1 MAQYLKNN
9 KFSKIDI
16 ELDHIKCDFC
26 GSDQNSLILT
36 SKDYVFNNIQ
46 GEFNI
51 VKCENCKLA
60 FSNPRLRNDQ
70 MKNHYYITDDFGSPI
85 EKVDL
90 INQKSYV
97 YNKNFLVNYFNYPF
111 GKRNLRYKFIHY
123 PLYLRINKKWK
134 KTLFIP
140 KYIKNGKILEI
151 GCSYGNYLFQLKK
164 IGWDV
169 KGIELSKKAVDHGKN
184 KLNLDILNIDI
195 QDFESEENFDI
206 IYLRMVLEHVESPK
220 IVLKKCYSLLKPH
233 GKLVLILPDIS
244 GLEVRIYKK
253 YAYTLTLPYHL
264 YHFSP
269 NTIKNYLKLLDF
281 HNIKIVHENF
291 DRDLLAPL
299 NFMIRENPNK
309 LYLKVI
315 LKFATK
321 GLIRKVIIKTIVN
334 IFSLLGKTSRMTVIA
349 EK

>member
-1 MAQYLKNN
+1 MAQFMKKS

-16 ELDHIKCDFC
+16 ELDNIKCDFC
-26 GSDQNSLILT
+26 GSDQSSPILT
-36 SKDYVFNNIQ
+36 SKDYIFNSIQ

-60 FSNPRLRNDQ
+60 FSNPRLRNGQLKD
-70 MKNHYYITDDFGSPI
+70 YYNSSDDFGSPI

-90 INQKSYV
+90 INQKSNV
-97 YNKNFLVNYFNYPF
+97 YNKDILVNYFNYPY
-111 GKRNLRYKFIHY
+111 GKVNLRYKFIHY
-123 PLYLRINKKWK
+123 IFYLRIIKKWK
-134 KTLFIP
+134 KTLYIP

-169 KGIELSKKAVDHGKN
+169 KGIELSKNAVDHGKN
-184 KLNLDILNIDI
+184 KLNLDISNIDI
-195 QDFESEENFDI
+195 QDFESEEKFDI

-220 IVLKKCYSLLKPH
+220 LVLKKCYSLLKPH

-264 YHFSP
+264 YHFTP
-269 NTIKNYLKLLDF
+269 ITIKNYLKLLNF
-281 HNIKIVHENF
+281 QNIKIFHENF

-299 NFMIRENPNK
+299 DFMTRENPNK
-309 LYLKVI
+309 LFLKVI
-315 LKFATK
+315 FKFASK
-321 GLIRKVIIKTIVN
+321 KLIRKIFIRTIVN
-334 IFSLLGKTSRMTVIA
+334 IFSLLGKTSRMTVVA

>member
-1 MAQYLKNN
+1 MKNS
-9 KFSKIDI
+9 KFSKIEI

-26 GSDQNSLILT
+26 GSVQNSPLLT

-70 MKNHYYITDDFGSPI
+70 LKNHYYITNDFGSPI

-90 INQKSYV
+90 INQISFV
-97 YNKNFLVNYFNYPF
+97 YNKHFLVNYFNYPF
-111 GKRNLRYKFIHY
+111 GKKNLRYKFIHY
-123 PLYLRINKKWK
+123 PLYLRIRKKFK
-134 KTLFIP
+134 KTLNVP
-140 KYIKNGKILEI
+140 KYIKNGKVLEI
-151 GCSYGNYLFQLKK
+151 GCSYGTYLFQLKK

-184 KLNLDILNIDI
+184 KLNLDILNLDI
-195 QDFESEENFDI
+195 QDFESEEKFDI

-220 IVLKKCYSLLKPH
+220 IVLKKCYSLLKPY

-253 YAYTLTLPYHL
+253 FAYTLQLPYHL
-264 YHFSP
+264 YHFTP
-269 NTIKNYLKLLDF
+269 ITIKNYLILLNF
-281 HNIKIVHENF
+281 QNIKIIHENF

-299 NFMIRENPNK
+299 NLMIRENPNK
-309 LYLKVI
+309 SFLKII
-315 LKFATK
+315 LKFATNR
-321 GLIRKVIIKTIVN
+321 LIRKVIIRTIVN
-334 IFSLLGKTSRMTVIA
+334 FFSLLGKTSRMIVIA

>member
-1 MAQYLKNN
+1 MKKS

-16 ELDHIKCDFC
+16 ELDDIKCDFC
-26 GSDQNSLILT
+26 GSDQNSPILT
-36 SKDYVFNNIQ
+36 SKDYIFNNVQ
-46 GEFNI
+46 GEFTI
-51 VKCENCKLA
+51 VNCKKCKLA

-70 MKNHYYITDDFGSPI
+70 LKEYYNRTDDFGSPV
-85 EKVDL
+85 EKIDL
-90 INQKSYV
+90 INQKINV
-97 YNKNFLVNYFNYPF
+97 YNKDFLSSYFNYPY
-111 GKRNLRYKFIHY
+111 GKKNLRFKFIHY
-123 PLYLRINKKWK
+123 PLYLRIGKKLK

-140 KYIKNGKILEI
+140 NYIKNGKILEI

-169 KGIELSKKAVDHGKN
+169 KGIELSKNAVDHGKK
-184 KLNLDILNIDI
+184 KLNLDISKIDI
-195 QDFESEENFDI
+195 QDFESEEKFDI

-220 IVLKKCYSLLKPH
+220 LVLQKCYSLLKPH

-264 YHFSP
+264 YHFTP
-269 NTIKNYLKLLDF
+269 ITIYNYLKLLNF
-281 HNIKIVHENF
+281 KSIKIHHSNF

-299 NFMIRENPNK
+299 NFMIRENPSK

-315 LKFATK
+315 FKFATNK
-321 GLIRKVIIKTIVN
+321 LIRKVIIRTIVN
-334 IFSLLGKTSRMTVIA
+334 FFSILGITSRMTVIA

>member
-1 MAQYLKNN
+1 MKKS

-16 ELDHIKCDFC
+16 KLDNVLCDFC
-26 GSDQNSLILT
+26 GSDQNSPFLT
-36 SKDYVFNNIQ
+36 SKDYVYNNIQ

-51 VKCENCKLA
+51 VKCKNCKLA

-70 MKNHYYITDDFGSPI
+70 LKNHYYSTDDFGSPI

-90 INQKSYV
+90 INQKSNV
-97 YNKNFLVNYFNYPF
+97 YNKSFLVNYFNYPF
-111 GKRNLRYKFIHY
+111 GKKNLRYKLIHY
-123 PLYLRINKKWK
+123 PFYLRIRKRLK
-134 KTLFIP
+134 KTLLIP
-140 KYIKNGKILEI
+140 NYIKNGKILEI

-169 KGIELSKKAVDHGKN
+169 KGIELSKKAVDYGKN
-184 KLNLDILNIDI
+184 KLNLDIFNLDI
-195 QDFESEENFDI
+195 QDFESEEKFDI

-220 IVLKKCYSLLKPH
+220 IILKKCYSLLKPN

-244 GLEVRIYKK
+244 GLEVSIYKK
-253 YAYTLTLPYHL
+253 YAYTLQLPYHL
-264 YHFSP
+264 YHFTP
-269 NTIKNYLKLLDF
+269 ITIKNYLQLLNF
-281 HNIKIVHENF
+281 QNPKIIHENF

-309 LYLKVI
+309 LFLEVV

-321 GLIRKVIIKTIVN
+321 RLIRKVIIRIIVN
-334 IFSLLGKTSRMTVIA
+334 FFSLLGKTSRMTVIA